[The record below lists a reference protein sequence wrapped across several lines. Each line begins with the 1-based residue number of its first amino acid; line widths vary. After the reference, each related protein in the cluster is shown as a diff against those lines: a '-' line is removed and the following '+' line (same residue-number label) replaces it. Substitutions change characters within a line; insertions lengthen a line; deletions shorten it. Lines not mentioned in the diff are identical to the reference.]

1 MKMLE
6 RAKMLKGLS
15 SMIRIG
21 DDEPCENSGELAAL
35 LKAYI
40 DGPIPYGLWSR
51 DALFCTEE
59 IGEV

>member
-1 MKMLE
+1 
-6 RAKMLKGLS
+6 
-15 SMIRIG
+15 MIRIG